1 MQGKPT
7 IVLGEGIEELEEEC
21 FCESEIKDIKIP
33 KSVKKI
39 QMYAFD
45 HCDDL
50 ESVTL

>member
-1 MQGKPT
+1 MQGET
-7 IVLGEGIEELEEEC
+7 DYRLGEGIEELEEEC
-21 FCESEIKDIKIP
+21 FCESEIRDIKIP

-45 HCDDL
+45 HCDEL